1 MHADMQCSVYQR
13 LSVCQH
19 LVQSLYRCIYNCS
32 CHMVNWAKSCFITY
46 LQVWAVLL
54 LTHPW
59 PWISTNMWLYPLV
72 HAGEVSVGVVGI
84 IILLIAIITAASV
97 IVVLLAVIARRQK
110 AKECGT
116 FELKAAVSV
125 DKCSMWILV
134 YCTVFLS
141 CMALF

>member
-1 MHADMQCSVYQR
+1 M
-13 LSVCQH
+13 
-19 LVQSLYRCIYNCS
+19 
-32 CHMVNWAKSCFITY
+32 
-46 LQVWAVLL
+46 
-54 LTHPW
+54 
-59 PWISTNMWLYPLV
+59 
-72 HAGEVSVGVVGI
+72 SVGVVGI

-134 YCTVFLS
+134 YCTVFYPVWRYFNSQDLIAVLNWYNFVENKYFEFKNS
-141 CMALF
+141 RGTNGTPQTRTTC